1 MTKVTAVFGK
11 FTNGYTTEDNEKG
24 ISKLLLRSLSCFFK
38 NLFCTIGLRSE
49 VYSFLDLLDD
59 TTICSVVNSVFRIG

>member
-24 ISKLLLRSLSCFFK
+24 FSKLLLRSLSRFLK
-38 NLFCTIGLRSE
+38 NLFCKIGLQSE

-59 TTICSVVNSVFRIG
+59 TTMRSLVN